1 MYALNTYLGKTK
13 TVSAKPIGFTS
24 IVQIKSFFVW
34 GFTLCKVGKPLQ
46 GRVLQEEK
54 EEKDKKHLG
63 KLFRK
68 DLKIKCQVTSD
79 LKAFRL

>member
-1 MYALNTYLGKTK
+1 M
-13 TVSAKPIGFTS
+13 
-24 IVQIKSFFVW
+24 

-68 DLKIKCQVTSD
+68 DLKIKFQVTSD